1 MWVTSLG
8 LAGEAGI
15 FASLPFYPMF
25 SGPPNGPLR
34 LSPPQVHAAV
44 YNSGAMKTARIGFAV
59 RLPAAAAVFALL
71 VITTA
76 AAAPGL
82 FHGDGLDHCC
92 EFCHLGHLPILKPGA
107 GVTYYAPP
115 SLAVTFRSEAAPQQS
130 YFSLSVRHS
139 RAPPA

>member
-1 MWVTSLG
+1 
-8 LAGEAGI
+8 
-15 FASLPFYPMF
+15 
-25 SGPPNGPLR
+25 
-34 LSPPQVHAAV
+34 
-44 YNSGAMKTARIGFAV
+44 MKTALIRFVV

-82 FHGDGLDHCC
+82 FHGDDLDHCC

-115 SLAVTFRSEAAPQQS
+115 SLATTFRSDPAPRQS
-130 YFSLSVRHS
+130 YFSLSVHHS